1 MDIEEIE
8 IINQDRE
15 QPLQVTHPIVVVLD
29 KLRSA
34 YNVGN
39 IFRLADTC
47 GVERVVTCGYT
58 ATPPHKKLEKT
69 ALGSEK
75 FVSVE
80 HRDTSLEAV
89 RSLKEKEYFVVGIE
103 TVNGSP
109 NLWDIQLQFPVAFV
123 LGNEALGVEKE
134 TLAECDAIARLPVYG
149 FKNSLNVANC
159 AAVVLYNAI
168 REYNSNHDGHR
179 NRRLN
184 T

>member
-1 MDIEEIE
+1 MDLDEIE

-15 QPLQVTHPIVVVLD
+15 QPSPVTHPIVVVLD

-75 FVSVE
+75 FVPVTHHES
-80 HRDTSLEAV
+80 SLDAV
-89 RSLKEKEYFVVGIE
+89 RSLKDEGYYIIGIE
-103 TVNGSP
+103 TVEGSP
-109 NLWDIQLQFPVAFV
+109 DLWDIGLQFPVAFV

-149 FKNSLNVANC
+149 IKNSLNVANC
-159 AAVVLYNAI
+159 AAVVLYSAI
-168 REYNSNHDGHR
+168 REYGKYHNGSK
-179 NRRLN
+179 
-184 T
+184 

>member
-1 MDIEEIE
+1 MDLEKIE

-15 QPLQVTHPIVVVLD
+15 QPSPVTHPIVVVLD

-47 GVERVVTCGYT
+47 GVECVITCGYT

-75 FVSVE
+75 IVPVTHYE
-80 HRDTSLEAV
+80 TSLDAV
-89 RSLKEKEYFVVGIE
+89 RSLKDDGYYVVGIE
-103 TVNGSP
+103 TVEGSP
-109 NLWDIQLQFPVAFV
+109 DLWDINLQFPVAFV

-149 FKNSLNVANC
+149 IKNSLNVANC
-159 AAVVLYNAI
+159 AAVVLYSTI
-168 REYNSNHDGHR
+168 REYNNHHNGSK
-179 NRRLN
+179 
-184 T
+184 

>member
-1 MDIEEIE
+1 MDLDEIE

-15 QPLQVTHPIVVVLD
+15 QPSPVTHPIVVVLD

-47 GVERVVTCGYT
+47 GVERVITCGYT

-75 FVSVE
+75 FVPVTHHES
-80 HRDTSLEAV
+80 SLDAV
-89 RSLKEKEYFVVGIE
+89 NSLKEDGYYIIGIE
-103 TVNGSP
+103 TVEGSP
-109 NLWDIQLQFPVAFV
+109 DLWDIELQFPVAFV

-149 FKNSLNVANC
+149 IKNSLNVANC
-159 AAVVLYNAI
+159 AAVVLYSAI
-168 REYNSNHDGHR
+168 REYNAHDNG
-179 NRRLN
+179 RR
-184 T
+184 